1 MSKSTRNYIIFGL
14 FLAFAGIS
22 WLVSFDFGMTVWDNF
37 LVFAT
42 DMVLILPP
50 AFILIGLF
58 DVWAKKETIEK
69 HFGETN
75 NPMRFVYS
83 ILLASTTVGGTFVA
97 FPLANSLFHKGAKFS
112 SIFTYMTAASL
123 FMIPMTVM
131 EAGMLGI
138 RFTLIRLV
146 SSVPFII
153 IGSIILEKYFEKI
166 KYQIPLLDNPKK
178 DS

>member
-1 MSKSTRNYIIFGL
+1 MNKSTRNYIIFGL
-14 FLAFAGIS
+14 FLGFAIVS
-22 WLVSFDFGMTVWDNF
+22 WLVNYDFGVQVWDNF

-58 DVWAKKETIEK
+58 DVWAKNETIEK

-112 SIFTYMTAASL
+112 SIFTYLTAASL

-138 RFTLIRLV
+138 QFTLIRLI

-153 IGSIILEKYFEKI
+153 AGSILLEKYFERI
-166 KYQIPLLDNPKK
+166 QYQIPFLDNKTK